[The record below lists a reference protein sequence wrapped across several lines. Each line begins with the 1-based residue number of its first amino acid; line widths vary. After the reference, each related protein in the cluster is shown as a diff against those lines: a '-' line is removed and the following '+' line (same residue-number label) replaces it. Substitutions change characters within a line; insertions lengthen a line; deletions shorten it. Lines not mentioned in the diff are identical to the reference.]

1 MKLEQRSGQLT
12 FNENEITVTLDLRQS
27 KKFYGEPFETE
38 SIDADLFVKSIESE
52 APVLFNHRKEQI
64 VSDDYDVRANNGVV
78 TVNVRLDERNMYA
91 NTILSLREKSQKRLG
106 CSFGFRC
113 LKDEIRNKHREVK
126 ELIVSEISILS
137 CESAYPSSVRC
148 LDNDEVR
155 ELTMEELQ
163 NMIDQSIAKAL
174 QVKQEETK
182 EEPKQE
188 QPKVEEVKE
197 EPKQEQPKVEE
208 KIAEQAKEEPKQVE
222 VKLDTD
228 GLKAV
233 FNDFL
238 EGFKA
243 VIPQQK
249 EEPKQEEVKE
259 ESKQEIVKEEPKV
272 EEPKQEEVK
281 PALDDEKLKEYQKML
296 EELN

>member
-52 APVLFNHRKEQI
+52 APVLFNHRNEQI

-148 LDNDEVR
+148 LDNNEAR

-208 KIAEQAKEEPKQVE
+208 KIAEQVKEEPKQVE

-249 EEPKQEEVKE
+249 EEPKQE
-259 ESKQEIVKEEPKV
+259 IVKEEPKV

>member
-1 MKLEQRSGQLT
+1 MKLEKRNGQLT

-27 KKFYGEPFETE
+27 KKFYGESFDTE
-38 SIDADLFVKSIESE
+38 SIDATLFVESIEKD
-52 APVLFNHRKEQI
+52 APILFNHRHEQI
-64 VSDDYDVRANNGVV
+64 VSDDYDVRAEDGVV
-78 TVNVRLDERNMYA
+78 TVKVRLDERNMYA

-148 LDNDEVR
+148 LDNDEIR

-163 NMIDQSIAKAL
+163 EMIDKSIAKAL
-174 QVKQEETK
+174 QPK
-182 EEPKQE
+182 EEI
-188 QPKVEEVKE
+188 KE
-197 EPKQEQPKVEE
+197 KPKVEE
-208 KIAEQAKEEPKQVE
+208 KVVEQPKEQSKQVE

-243 VIPQQK
+243 VVPQQKEEQKQEEIK
-249 EEPKQEEVKE
+249 EEPKQEV
-259 ESKQEIVKEEPKV
+259 VKEEPKV
-272 EEPKQEEVK
+272 EEQKQEEVK
-281 PALDDEKLKEYQKML
+281 PAQVDDETLKAYQKML
-296 EELN
+296 DELN

>member
-1 MKLEQRSGQLT
+1 MKLEKRNGQLT

-27 KKFYGEPFETE
+27 KKFYGESFDTE
-38 SIDADLFVKSIESE
+38 SIDATLFVESIEKD
-52 APVLFNHRKEQI
+52 APILFNHKHEQI
-64 VSDDYDVRANNGVV
+64 VSDDYDVKAENGVV
-78 TVNVRLDERNMYA
+78 TVKVRLDERNMYA
-91 NTILSLREKSQKRLG
+91 NTILSLRERSQKRLG

-148 LDNDEVR
+148 LDNDEIR

-163 NMIDQSIAKAL
+163 EMIDKSIAKAL
-174 QVKQEETK
+174 QPK
-182 EEPKQE
+182 EEI
-188 QPKVEEVKE
+188 KE
-197 EPKQEQPKVEE
+197 EPKVEE
-208 KIAEQAKEEPKQVE
+208 KVVNQPKEQLKPVE

-243 VIPQQK
+243 VVPQQK
-249 EEPKQEEVKE
+249 EEPKQDE
-259 ESKQEIVKEEPKV
+259 VKEEPKEIK
-272 EEPKQEEVK
+272 EEPKQDEVK
-281 PALDDEKLKEYQKML
+281 PAQVDDETLKTYQKML
-296 EELN
+296 DELN

>member
-1 MKLEQRSGQLT
+1 MKLEKRNGQLT

-27 KKFYGEPFETE
+27 KKFYGESFDTE
-38 SIDADLFVKSIESE
+38 SIDATLFVESIEKD
-52 APVLFNHRKEQI
+52 APILFNHRHEQI
-64 VSDDYDVRANNGVV
+64 VSDDYDVRAEDGVV
-78 TVNVRLDERNMYA
+78 TVKVRLDERNMYA

-106 CSFGFRC
+106 CSFGFHC

-148 LDNDEVR
+148 LDNNEIR

-163 NMIDQSIAKAL
+163 EMIDKSIAKAL
-174 QVKQEETK
+174 QPK
-182 EEPKQE
+182 EEI
-188 QPKVEEVKE
+188 KE
-197 EPKQEQPKVEE
+197 EQKVEE
-208 KIAEQAKEEPKQVE
+208 KVVEQPKEQPKPVE

-228 GLKAV
+228 DLKAV

-243 VIPQQK
+243 VVPQQK
-249 EEPKQEEVKE
+249 EEPKKE
-259 ESKQEIVKEEPKV
+259 ETKEEPKQEVIKEEPKV
-272 EEPKQEEVK
+272 EEQKQEEIK
-281 PALDDEKLKEYQKML
+281 PAQVDDETLKAYQKML
-296 EELN
+296 DELN

>member
-1 MKLEQRSGQLT
+1 MKLEKRNGQLT

-27 KKFYGEPFETE
+27 KKFYGESFDTE
-38 SIDADLFVKSIESE
+38 SIDATLFVESIEKD
-52 APVLFNHRKEQI
+52 APILFNHRHEQI
-64 VSDDYDVRANNGVV
+64 VSDDYDVRAEDGVV
-78 TVNVRLDERNMYA
+78 TVKVRLDERNMYA

-106 CSFGFRC
+106 CSFGFHC

-148 LDNDEVR
+148 LDNDEIR

-163 NMIDQSIAKAL
+163 EMIDKSIAKAL
-174 QVKQEETK
+174 QPK
-182 EEPKQE
+182 EEI
-188 QPKVEEVKE
+188 KE
-197 EPKQEQPKVEE
+197 EQKVEE
-208 KIAEQAKEEPKQVE
+208 KVVEQPKEQPKPVE

-243 VIPQQK
+243 VVPQQK
-249 EEPKQEEVKE
+249 EEQKQEEVKE
-259 ESKQEIVKEEPKV
+259 EPKQEVVKEEPKV
-272 EEPKQEEVK
+272 EEQKQEEIK
-281 PALDDEKLKEYQKML
+281 PAQVDDETLKAYQKML
-296 EELN
+296 DELN

>member
-1 MKLEQRSGQLT
+1 MKLEKRNGQLT

-27 KKFYGEPFETE
+27 KKFYGESFDTE
-38 SIDADLFVKSIESE
+38 SIDATLFVESIEKD
-52 APVLFNHRKEQI
+52 APILFNHKHEQI
-64 VSDDYDVRANNGVV
+64 VSDDYDVSAENGVV
-78 TVNVRLDERNMYA
+78 TVKVRLDERNMYA
-91 NTILSLREKSQKRLG
+91 NTILSLRERSQKRLG

-148 LDNDEVR
+148 LDNDEIR

-163 NMIDQSIAKAL
+163 EMIDKSIAKAL
-174 QVKQEETK
+174 QPKEEIK
-182 EEPKQE
+182 EEPK
-188 QPKVEEVKE
+188 VEE
-197 EPKQEQPKVEE
+197 PKVEE
-208 KIAEQAKEEPKQVE
+208 KVVNQPKEQPKPVE

-243 VIPQQK
+243 VVPQQK
-249 EEPKQEEVKE
+249 EEQKQDE
-259 ESKQEIVKEEPKV
+259 VKEEPKEIK

-281 PALDDEKLKEYQKML
+281 PAQVDDETLKTYQKML
-296 EELN
+296 DELN

>member
-1 MKLEQRSGQLT
+1 MKLEKRNGQLT

-27 KKFYGEPFETE
+27 KKFYGESFDTE
-38 SIDADLFVKSIESE
+38 SIDATLFVESIEKD
-52 APVLFNHRKEQI
+52 APILFNHRHEQI
-64 VSDDYDVRANNGVV
+64 VSDDYDVKAEDCVV
-78 TVNVRLDERNMYA
+78 TVKVRLDERNMYA

-148 LDNDEVR
+148 LDNGETR
-155 ELTMEELQ
+155 ELTIEELQ
-163 NMIDQSIAKAL
+163 EMIDKSIEKAL
-174 QVKQEETK
+174 QPKEEIK
-182 EEPKQE
+182 EEPKVEPKVVE
-188 QPKVEEVKE
+188 QPK
-197 EPKQEQPKVEE
+197 EQPK
-208 KIAEQAKEEPKQVE
+208 PVE

-243 VIPQQK
+243 VVPQQK
-249 EEPKQEEVKE
+249 EEPKKE
-259 ESKQEIVKEEPKV
+259 ETKEEPKQEVIKEEPKV

-281 PALDDEKLKEYQKML
+281 PAQVDDETLKAYQKML
-296 EELN
+296 DELN

>member
-1 MKLEQRSGQLT
+1 
-12 FNENEITVTLDLRQS
+12 
-27 KKFYGEPFETE
+27 
-38 SIDADLFVKSIESE
+38 
-52 APVLFNHRKEQI
+52 
-64 VSDDYDVRANNGVV
+64 
-78 TVNVRLDERNMYA
+78 MYA

-113 LKDEIRNKHREVK
+113 LKEEIRNKHREVK

-148 LDNDEVR
+148 LDNDEIR

-163 NMIDQSIAKAL
+163 EMIDKSIAKAL
-174 QVKQEETK
+174 QPK
-182 EEPKQE
+182 EEI
-188 QPKVEEVKE
+188 KE
-197 EPKQEQPKVEE
+197 EPKVEE
-208 KIAEQAKEEPKQVE
+208 KVVEQPKEQPKPVQ

-243 VIPQQK
+243 VVPQQK

-259 ESKQEIVKEEPKV
+259 EPKQEVVKEEPKV

-281 PALDDEKLKEYQKML
+281 PAQVDDETLKAYQKML
-296 EELN
+296 DELN

>member
-1 MKLEQRSGQLT
+1 MKLEKRNGQLT

-27 KKFYGEPFETE
+27 KKFYGESFDTE
-38 SIDADLFVKSIESE
+38 SIDATLFVESIEKD
-52 APVLFNHRKEQI
+52 APILFNHRHEQI
-64 VSDDYDVRANNGVV
+64 VSDDYDVRAEDGVV
-78 TVNVRLDERNMYA
+78 TVKVRLDERNMYA

-148 LDNDEVR
+148 LDNDEIR

-163 NMIDQSIAKAL
+163 EMIDKSIAKAL
-174 QVKQEETK
+174 QPKEKIK
-182 EEPKQE
+182 EE
-188 QPKVEEVKE
+188 
-197 EPKQEQPKVEE
+197 PKVEE
-208 KIAEQAKEEPKQVE
+208 KVVEQPKEQSKPVE

-243 VIPQQK
+243 VVPHQKEEQKQEEVK

-259 ESKQEIVKEEPKV
+259 EPKV
-272 EEPKQEEVK
+272 EEQKQEEVK
-281 PALDDEKLKEYQKML
+281 PAQVDDETLKAYQKML
-296 EELN
+296 DELN

>member
-1 MKLEQRSGQLT
+1 MKLEKRNGQLT

-27 KKFYGEPFETE
+27 KKFYGESFDTE
-38 SIDADLFVKSIESE
+38 SIDATLFVESIEKD
-52 APVLFNHRKEQI
+52 APILFNHRHEQI
-64 VSDDYDVRANNGVV
+64 VSDDYDVRAEDGVV
-78 TVNVRLDERNMYA
+78 TVKVRLDERNMYA

-106 CSFGFRC
+106 CSFGFHC

-148 LDNDEVR
+148 LDNDEIR

-163 NMIDQSIAKAL
+163 EMIDKSIAKAL
-174 QVKQEETK
+174 QPK
-182 EEPKQE
+182 EEI
-188 QPKVEEVKE
+188 KE
-197 EPKQEQPKVEE
+197 EQKVEE
-208 KIAEQAKEEPKQVE
+208 KVVEQPKEQPKPVE

-243 VIPQQK
+243 VVPQQK
-249 EEPKQEEVKE
+249 EEQKQEEVKE
-259 ESKQEIVKEEPKV
+259 EPKQEVVKEEPKV
-272 EEPKQEEVK
+272 EEQKQEEVK
-281 PALDDEKLKEYQKML
+281 PAQVDDETLKAYQKML
-296 EELN
+296 DELN

>member
-1 MKLEQRSGQLT
+1 MKLEKRNGQLT

-27 KKFYGEPFETE
+27 KKFYGESFDTE
-38 SIDADLFVKSIESE
+38 SIDATLFVESIEKD
-52 APVLFNHRKEQI
+52 APILFNHKHEQI
-64 VSDDYDVRANNGVV
+64 VSDDYDVRAENGVV
-78 TVNVRLDERNMYA
+78 TVKVRLDERNMYA
-91 NTILSLREKSQKRLG
+91 NTILSLRERSQKRLG

-148 LDNDEVR
+148 LDNDEIR

-163 NMIDQSIAKAL
+163 EMIDKSIAKAL
-174 QVKQEETK
+174 QPKEEIK
-182 EEPKQE
+182 EEPK
-188 QPKVEEVKE
+188 VEEL
-197 EPKQEQPKVEE
+197 KVEE
-208 KIAEQAKEEPKQVE
+208 KVVNQQKEQPKPVE

-243 VIPQQK
+243 VVPQQK
-249 EEPKQEEVKE
+249 EEQKQDE
-259 ESKQEIVKEEPKV
+259 VKEEPKEIK
-272 EEPKQEEVK
+272 EEPKQDEVK
-281 PALDDEKLKEYQKML
+281 PAQVDDETLKTYQKML
-296 EELN
+296 DELN

>member
-52 APVLFNHRKEQI
+52 APVLFNHRNEQI

-78 TVNVRLDERNMYA
+78 TVNVRLDERNLYA

-148 LDNDEVR
+148 LDNNEAR

-182 EEPKQE
+182 EDPKQE
-188 QPKVEEVKE
+188 QPKVEEHPKVEEVKE

-208 KIAEQAKEEPKQVE
+208 KIAEQVKEEPKQVE

-249 EEPKQEEVKE
+249 EEPKV
-259 ESKQEIVKEEPKV
+259 EEPKV

>member
-1 MKLEQRSGQLT
+1 MKLEKRNGQLT

-27 KKFYGEPFETE
+27 KKFYGESFDTE
-38 SIDADLFVKSIESE
+38 SIDATLFVESIEKD
-52 APVLFNHRKEQI
+52 APILFNHKHEQI
-64 VSDDYDVRANNGVV
+64 VSDDYDVRAENGVV
-78 TVNVRLDERNMYA
+78 TVKVRLDERNMYA
-91 NTILSLREKSQKRLG
+91 NTILSLRERSQKRLG

-148 LDNDEVR
+148 LDNDEIR

-163 NMIDQSIAKAL
+163 EMIDKSIAKAL
-174 QVKQEETK
+174 QPK
-182 EEPKQE
+182 EEIKEE
-188 QPKVEEVKE
+188 QKVEEL
-197 EPKQEQPKVEE
+197 KVEE
-208 KIAEQAKEEPKQVE
+208 KVVNQPKEQPKPVE

-243 VIPQQK
+243 VVPQQK
-249 EEPKQEEVKE
+249 EEPKQDE
-259 ESKQEIVKEEPKV
+259 VKEEPKKIK
-272 EEPKQEEVK
+272 EEPKQDEVK
-281 PALDDEKLKEYQKML
+281 PAQVDDETLKTYQKML
-296 EELN
+296 DELN

>member
-1 MKLEQRSGQLT
+1 MKLEKRNGQLT

-27 KKFYGEPFETE
+27 KKFYGESFDTE
-38 SIDADLFVKSIESE
+38 SIDATLFVESIEKD
-52 APVLFNHRKEQI
+52 APILFNHKHEQI
-64 VSDDYDVRANNGVV
+64 VSDDYDVRAENGVV
-78 TVNVRLDERNMYA
+78 TVKVRLDERNMYA
-91 NTILSLREKSQKRLG
+91 NTILSLRERSQKRLG

-148 LDNDEVR
+148 LDNDEIR

-163 NMIDQSIAKAL
+163 EMIDKSIAKAL
-174 QVKQEETK
+174 QPKEEIK
-182 EEPKQE
+182 EEPK
-188 QPKVEEVKE
+188 VEE
-197 EPKQEQPKVEE
+197 PKVEE
-208 KIAEQAKEEPKQVE
+208 KVVNQPKEQPKPVE

-243 VIPQQK
+243 VVPQQK
-249 EEPKQEEVKE
+249 EEPKEIKE
-259 ESKQEIVKEEPKV
+259 ELKQEA
-272 EEPKQEEVK
+272 VK
-281 PALDDEKLKEYQKML
+281 PAQVDDETLKTYQKML
-296 EELN
+296 DELN

>member
-1 MKLEQRSGQLT
+1 MKLEKRNGQLT

-27 KKFYGEPFETE
+27 KKFYGESFDTE
-38 SIDADLFVKSIESE
+38 SIDATLFVESIEKD
-52 APVLFNHRKEQI
+52 APILFNHRHEQI
-64 VSDDYDVRANNGVV
+64 VSDDYDVRAENGVV
-78 TVNVRLDERNMYA
+78 TVKVRLDERNMYA

-113 LKDEIRNKHREVK
+113 LKEEIRNKHREVK

-148 LDNDEVR
+148 LDNDEIR

-163 NMIDQSIAKAL
+163 EMIDKSIAKAL
-174 QVKQEETK
+174 QPK
-182 EEPKQE
+182 EEI
-188 QPKVEEVKE
+188 KE
-197 EPKQEQPKVEE
+197 EPKVEE
-208 KIAEQAKEEPKQVE
+208 KVVEQPKEQPKPVE

-243 VIPQQK
+243 VVPQQK
-249 EEPKQEEVKE
+249 EEPKQEEVK
-259 ESKQEIVKEEPKV
+259 
-272 EEPKQEEVK
+272 
-281 PALDDEKLKEYQKML
+281 PAQVDDETLKAYQKML
-296 EELN
+296 DELN

>member
-1 MKLEQRSGQLT
+1 MKLEKRNGQLT

-27 KKFYGEPFETE
+27 KKFYGESFDTE
-38 SIDADLFVKSIESE
+38 SIDATLFVESIEKD
-52 APVLFNHRKEQI
+52 APILFNHKHEQI
-64 VSDDYDVRANNGVV
+64 VSDDYDVSAENGVV
-78 TVNVRLDERNMYA
+78 TVKVRLDERNMYA
-91 NTILSLREKSQKRLG
+91 NTILSLRERSQKRLG

-148 LDNDEVR
+148 LDNDEIR

-163 NMIDQSIAKAL
+163 EMIDKSIAKAL
-174 QVKQEETK
+174 QPKEEIK
-182 EEPKQE
+182 EEPK
-188 QPKVEEVKE
+188 VEEL
-197 EPKQEQPKVEE
+197 KVEE
-208 KIAEQAKEEPKQVE
+208 KVVNQPKEQPKPVE

-243 VIPQQK
+243 VVPQQK
-249 EEPKQEEVKE
+249 EEPKQDE
-259 ESKQEIVKEEPKV
+259 VKEEPKEIK
-272 EEPKQEEVK
+272 EEPKQDEVK
-281 PALDDEKLKEYQKML
+281 PAQVDDETLKTYQKML
-296 EELN
+296 DELN

>member
-12 FNENEITVTLDLRQS
+12 FDENEITVTLDLRQS

-52 APVLFNHRKEQI
+52 APVLFNHRNEQI
-64 VSDDYDVRANNGVV
+64 VSDDYDVRANNGIV

-148 LDNDEVR
+148 LDNNEAR

-188 QPKVEEVKE
+188 QSKVEEQPKVEEVKE

-208 KIAEQAKEEPKQVE
+208 KIAEQVKEEPKQVE

-249 EEPKQEEVKE
+249 EENKQEA
-259 ESKQEIVKEEPKV
+259 QG
-272 EEPKQEEVK
+272 EPKQEEVK

>member
-1 MKLEQRSGQLT
+1 MKLEKRNGQLT

-27 KKFYGEPFETE
+27 KKFYGESFDTE
-38 SIDADLFVKSIESE
+38 SIDATLFVESIEKD
-52 APVLFNHRKEQI
+52 APILFNHKHEQI
-64 VSDDYDVRANNGVV
+64 VSDDYDVKAENGVV
-78 TVNVRLDERNMYA
+78 TVKVRLDERNMYA
-91 NTILSLREKSQKRLG
+91 NTILSLRERSQKRLG

-148 LDNDEVR
+148 LDNDEIR

-163 NMIDQSIAKAL
+163 EMIDKSIAKAL
-174 QVKQEETK
+174 QPKEEIK
-182 EEPKQE
+182 EEPK
-188 QPKVEEVKE
+188 VEEL
-197 EPKQEQPKVEE
+197 KVEE
-208 KIAEQAKEEPKQVE
+208 KVVNQQKEQPKPVE

-243 VIPQQK
+243 VVPQQK
-249 EEPKQEEVKE
+249 EEQKQDE
-259 ESKQEIVKEEPKV
+259 VKEEPKEIK
-272 EEPKQEEVK
+272 EEPKQDEVK
-281 PALDDEKLKEYQKML
+281 PAQVDDETLKTYQKML
-296 EELN
+296 DELN

>member
-1 MKLEQRSGQLT
+1 MKLEKRNGQLT

-27 KKFYGEPFETE
+27 KKFYGESFDTE
-38 SIDADLFVKSIESE
+38 SIDATLFVVSIEKD
-52 APVLFNHRKEQI
+52 APILFNHKHEQI
-64 VSDDYDVRANNGVV
+64 VSDDYDVRAENGVV
-78 TVNVRLDERNMYA
+78 TVKVRLDERNMYA
-91 NTILSLREKSQKRLG
+91 NTILSLRERSQKRLG

-148 LDNDEVR
+148 LDNDEIR

-163 NMIDQSIAKAL
+163 EMIDKSIAKAL
-174 QVKQEETK
+174 QPK
-182 EEPKQE
+182 EEIKEE
-188 QPKVEEVKE
+188 QKVEE
-197 EPKQEQPKVEE
+197 PKVEE
-208 KIAEQAKEEPKQVE
+208 KVVNQPKEQPKPVE

-243 VIPQQK
+243 VVPQQK
-249 EEPKQEEVKE
+249 EEPKQDE
-259 ESKQEIVKEEPKV
+259 VKEEPKEIK
-272 EEPKQEEVK
+272 EEPKQDEVK
-281 PALDDEKLKEYQKML
+281 PAQVDDETLKTYQKML
-296 EELN
+296 DELN

>member
-1 MKLEQRSGQLT
+1 MKLEKRNGQLT

-27 KKFYGEPFETE
+27 KKFYGESFDTE
-38 SIDADLFVKSIESE
+38 SIDATLFVESIEKD
-52 APVLFNHRKEQI
+52 APILFNHRHEQI
-64 VSDDYDVRANNGVV
+64 VSDDYDVRAEDGVV
-78 TVNVRLDERNMYA
+78 TVKVRLDERNMYA

-106 CSFGFRC
+106 CSFGFHC

-148 LDNDEVR
+148 LDNDEIR

-163 NMIDQSIAKAL
+163 EMIDKSIAKAL
-174 QVKQEETK
+174 QPK
-182 EEPKQE
+182 EEI
-188 QPKVEEVKE
+188 KE
-197 EPKQEQPKVEE
+197 EQKVEE
-208 KIAEQAKEEPKQVE
+208 KVVEQPKEQPKPVE

-228 GLKAV
+228 DLKAV

-243 VIPQQK
+243 VVPQQKEEQKKEETK
-249 EEPKQEEVKE
+249 EEPKQEV
-259 ESKQEIVKEEPKV
+259 IKEEPKV
-272 EEPKQEEVK
+272 EEQKQEEIK
-281 PALDDEKLKEYQKML
+281 PAQVDDETLKAYQKML
-296 EELN
+296 DELN

>member
-1 MKLEQRSGQLT
+1 MKLEKRNGQLT

-27 KKFYGEPFETE
+27 KKFYGESFDTE
-38 SIDADLFVKSIESE
+38 SIDATLFVESIEKD
-52 APVLFNHRKEQI
+52 APILFNHKHEQI
-64 VSDDYDVRANNGVV
+64 VSDDYDVRAENGVV
-78 TVNVRLDERNMYA
+78 TVKVRLDERNMYA
-91 NTILSLREKSQKRLG
+91 NTILSLRERSQKRLG

-148 LDNDEVR
+148 LDNDEIR

-163 NMIDQSIAKAL
+163 EMIDKSIAKAL
-174 QVKQEETK
+174 QPKEEIK
-182 EEPKQE
+182 EEPK
-188 QPKVEEVKE
+188 VEEL
-197 EPKQEQPKVEE
+197 KVEE
-208 KIAEQAKEEPKQVE
+208 KVVNQPKEQPKPVE

-243 VIPQQK
+243 VVPQQK
-249 EEPKQEEVKE
+249 EEQKQDK
-259 ESKQEIVKEEPKV
+259 VKEEPKEIK
-272 EEPKQEEVK
+272 EEPKQDEVK
-281 PALDDEKLKEYQKML
+281 PAQVDDETLKTYQKML
-296 EELN
+296 DELN

>member
-1 MKLEQRSGQLT
+1 MKLEKRNGQLT

-27 KKFYGEPFETE
+27 KKFYGESFDTE
-38 SIDADLFVKSIESE
+38 SIDATLFVESIEKD
-52 APVLFNHRKEQI
+52 APILFNHKHEQI
-64 VSDDYDVRANNGVV
+64 VSDDYDVRAENGVV
-78 TVNVRLDERNMYA
+78 TVKVRLDERNMYA
-91 NTILSLREKSQKRLG
+91 NTILSLRERSQKRLG

-148 LDNDEVR
+148 LDNDEIR

-163 NMIDQSIAKAL
+163 EMIDKSIAKAL
-174 QVKQEETK
+174 QPKEEIK
-182 EEPKQE
+182 EEPK
-188 QPKVEEVKE
+188 VEEL
-197 EPKQEQPKVEE
+197 KVEE
-208 KIAEQAKEEPKQVE
+208 KVVNQPKEQPKPVE

-243 VIPQQK
+243 VVPQQK
-249 EEPKQEEVKE
+249 EEQKQDE
-259 ESKQEIVKEEPKV
+259 VKEEPKKIK
-272 EEPKQEEVK
+272 EEPKQDEVK
-281 PALDDEKLKEYQKML
+281 PAQVDDETLKTYQKML
-296 EELN
+296 DELN

>member
-1 MKLEQRSGQLT
+1 MKLEKRNGQLT

-27 KKFYGEPFETE
+27 KKFYGESFDTE
-38 SIDADLFVKSIESE
+38 SIDATLFVESIEKD
-52 APVLFNHRKEQI
+52 APILFNHRHEQI
-64 VSDDYDVRANNGVV
+64 VSDDYDVRAENGVV
-78 TVNVRLDERNMYA
+78 TVKVRLDERNMYA

-106 CSFGFRC
+106 CSFGFHC

-148 LDNDEVR
+148 LDNDEIR

-163 NMIDQSIAKAL
+163 EMIDKSIAKAL
-174 QVKQEETK
+174 QPK
-182 EEPKQE
+182 EEI
-188 QPKVEEVKE
+188 KE
-197 EPKQEQPKVEE
+197 EQKVEE
-208 KIAEQAKEEPKQVE
+208 KVVEQPKEQPKPVE

-228 GLKAV
+228 DLKAV

-243 VIPQQK
+243 VVPQQK
-249 EEPKQEEVKE
+249 EEQKKEETKEETKQEV
-259 ESKQEIVKEEPKV
+259 VKEEPKV
-272 EEPKQEEVK
+272 EEQKQEEIK
-281 PALDDEKLKEYQKML
+281 PAQVDDETLKAYQKML
-296 EELN
+296 DELN

>member
-1 MKLEQRSGQLT
+1 MKLEKRNGQLT

-27 KKFYGEPFETE
+27 KKFYGESFDTE
-38 SIDADLFVKSIESE
+38 SIDATLFVESIEKD
-52 APVLFNHRKEQI
+52 APILFNHKHEQI
-64 VSDDYDVRANNGVV
+64 VSDDYDVRAENGVV
-78 TVNVRLDERNMYA
+78 TVKVRLDERNMYA
-91 NTILSLREKSQKRLG
+91 NTILSLRERSQKRLG

-148 LDNDEVR
+148 LDNDEIR

-163 NMIDQSIAKAL
+163 EMIDKSIAKAL
-174 QVKQEETK
+174 QPKEEIK
-182 EEPKQE
+182 EEPK
-188 QPKVEEVKE
+188 VEEL
-197 EPKQEQPKVEE
+197 KVEE
-208 KIAEQAKEEPKQVE
+208 KVVNQPKEQPKPVE

-243 VIPQQK
+243 VVPQQK
-249 EEPKQEEVKE
+249 EEPKQDE
-259 ESKQEIVKEEPKV
+259 VKEEPKEIK
-272 EEPKQEEVK
+272 EEPKQDEVK
-281 PALDDEKLKEYQKML
+281 PAQVDDETLKTYQKML
-296 EELN
+296 DELN

>member
-1 MKLEQRSGQLT
+1 MKLEKRNGQLT

-27 KKFYGEPFETE
+27 KKFYGESFDTE
-38 SIDADLFVKSIESE
+38 SIDATLFVESIEKD
-52 APVLFNHRKEQI
+52 APILFNHRHEQI
-64 VSDDYDVRANNGVV
+64 VSDDYDVRAEDGVV
-78 TVNVRLDERNMYA
+78 TVKVRLDERNMYA
-91 NTILSLREKSQKRLG
+91 NTILSLRERSQKRLG
-106 CSFGFRC
+106 CSFGFHC

-148 LDNDEVR
+148 LDNDEIR

-163 NMIDQSIAKAL
+163 EMIDKSIAKAL
-174 QVKQEETK
+174 QPKEEIK
-182 EEPKQE
+182 EEPK
-188 QPKVEEVKE
+188 VEES
-197 EPKQEQPKVEE
+197 KVEE
-208 KIAEQAKEEPKQVE
+208 KVTNQPKEQPKPVE

-243 VIPQQK
+243 VVPQQK
-249 EEPKQEEVKE
+249 EEPKQDE
-259 ESKQEIVKEEPKV
+259 VKEEPKEIK
-272 EEPKQEEVK
+272 EEPNKEEIK
-281 PALDDEKLKEYQKML
+281 PAQVDDETLKAYQKML
-296 EELN
+296 DELN

>member
-1 MKLEQRSGQLT
+1 MKLEKRNGQLT

-27 KKFYGEPFETE
+27 KKFYGESFDTE
-38 SIDADLFVKSIESE
+38 SIDATLFVESIEKD
-52 APVLFNHRKEQI
+52 APILFNHKHEQI
-64 VSDDYDVRANNGVV
+64 VSDDYDVRAENGVV
-78 TVNVRLDERNMYA
+78 TVKVRLDERNMYA
-91 NTILSLREKSQKRLG
+91 NTILSLRERSQKRLG

-148 LDNDEVR
+148 LDNDEIR

-163 NMIDQSIAKAL
+163 EMIDKSIAKAL
-174 QVKQEETK
+174 QPKEEIK
-182 EEPKQE
+182 EEPK
-188 QPKVEEVKE
+188 VEEL
-197 EPKQEQPKVEE
+197 KVEE
-208 KIAEQAKEEPKQVE
+208 KVVNQPKEQPKPVE

-243 VIPQQK
+243 VVPQQK
-249 EEPKQEEVKE
+249 EEQKQDE
-259 ESKQEIVKEEPKV
+259 VKEEPKEIK
-272 EEPKQEEVK
+272 EEPKQDEVK
-281 PALDDEKLKEYQKML
+281 PAQVDDETLKTYQKML
-296 EELN
+296 DELN

>member
-1 MKLEQRSGQLT
+1 MKLEKRNGQLT

-27 KKFYGEPFETE
+27 KKFYGESFDTE
-38 SIDADLFVKSIESE
+38 SIDATLFVESIEKD
-52 APVLFNHRKEQI
+52 APILFNHKHEQI
-64 VSDDYDVRANNGVV
+64 VSDDYDVKAENGVV
-78 TVNVRLDERNMYA
+78 TVKVRLDERNMYA
-91 NTILSLREKSQKRLG
+91 STILSLRERSQKRLG

-148 LDNDEVR
+148 LDNDEIR

-163 NMIDQSIAKAL
+163 EMIDKSIAKVL
-174 QVKQEETK
+174 QPKEEIK
-182 EEPKQE
+182 EEPK
-188 QPKVEEVKE
+188 VEE
-197 EPKQEQPKVEE
+197 QKVEE
-208 KIAEQAKEEPKQVE
+208 KVVNQPKEQPKPVE

-243 VIPQQK
+243 VVPQQK
-249 EEPKQEEVKE
+249 EEPKEIKE
-259 ESKQEIVKEEPKV
+259 EL
-272 EEPKQEEVK
+272 KQEEVK
-281 PALDDEKLKEYQKML
+281 PAQVDDETLKTYQKML
-296 EELN
+296 DELN